1 MSADSLR
8 KGFVKGDGKNLVV
21 KDDERGDY
29 GERERDTKPD
39 FARCER
45 ENRVR
50 AEKRG
55 ADIARKI
62 VRRLENIH
70 DEVAESQRSHRN
82 HRDGGISLNFGIFPG
97 AEEQNRGNHRDWQDE
112 VHIVREV

>member
-1 MSADSLR
+1 MSTDRLR
-8 KGFVKGDGKNLVV
+8 KGFVKGDCENLVV
-21 KDDERGDY
+21 KDDKSGDY
-29 GERERDTKPD
+29 GERECDTKPD
-39 FARCER
+39 FGGSER

-70 DEVAESQRSHRN
+70 DEVAKSQRSHRN
-82 HRDGGISLNFGIFPG
+82 HCDGGISLNFGVFAR
-97 AEEQNRGNHRDWQDE
+97 AEEQNRGNHRDGQDE